1 MITEPSSFA
10 SLELEGST
18 YLGPAEVRQVA
29 DNRIQL
35 EFPDQL
41 VWAFSALASSYQPV
55 PGDTVLAVGQSGAW
69 YVIGVLQG
77 SGKTVFTVPG
87 NFEIMAP
94 RGTISLTA
102 AKAVHLKSA
111 DVKITAKKLEL
122 VAQSIF
128 ERFTDATR
136 WVKQAFQI
144 RAGRV
149 NAVVRSD
156 YRVKAERII
165 ERAEGD
171 VKIDGR
177 KIHLG

>member
-1 MITEPSSFA
+1 
-10 SLELEGST
+10 
-18 YLGPAEVRQVA
+18 
-29 DNRIQL
+29 
-35 EFPDQL
+35 
-41 VWAFSALASSYQPV
+41 
-55 PGDTVLAVGQSGAW
+55 VLAVGQSGAW